1 MGVVL
6 CQYSNNRVC
15 LNSVGNYPGRR
26 GRGQSGDERESGLQ
40 REARD
45 SIRNPSGGLA
55 LCQLRAMLSLV
66 TKGNRQR
73 KQAEVGRSVDLAGE
87 IKHFHLGVPDF
98 FMGYEVVCP
107 PRGRRKRMEVV
118 TCAGDLTGEE
128 SKIIM
133 D

>member
-1 MGVVL
+1 MVL

-15 LNSVGNYPGRR
+15 LNGVGSYPGRR
-26 GRGQSGDERESGLQ
+26 GRGRSGDERESGLQ
-40 REARD
+40 RESRD
-45 SIRNPSGGLA
+45 SIRNPSGSLA
-55 LCQLRAMLSLV
+55 LRQLRAMLSLV
-66 TKGNRQR
+66 TKGKRQR

-98 FMGYEVVCP
+98 FTGYEVVHP

-118 TCAGDLTGEE
+118 VCAGDLRGEE
-128 SKIIM
+128 SKIII